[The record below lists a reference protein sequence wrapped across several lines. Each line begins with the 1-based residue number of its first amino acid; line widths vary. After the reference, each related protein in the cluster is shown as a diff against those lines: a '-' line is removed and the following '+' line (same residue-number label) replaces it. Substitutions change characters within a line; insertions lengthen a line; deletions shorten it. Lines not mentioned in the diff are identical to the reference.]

1 MLCASASLFD
11 TRILNCENLI
21 CRGIEAVITGLTR
34 NQFVDNTT
42 RGFESLPLR
51 QRFNL
56 THSGWIEPFFLAQR
70 EEMNLFR
77 FCDKRFAYR
86 RHKLTLRKRAFTVSA
101 SRGSP
106 CFHLNFSG
114 CLCISKNISFVLN
127 NHKFK
132 FTSSIS
138 DSLFSAVKTE

>member
-11 TRILNCENLI
+11 SRILNCENLI
-21 CRGIEAVITGLTR
+21 CRGIEEVITGLTR

-86 RHKLTLRKRAFTVSA
+86 RHKLTLRKRAFAVSA
-101 SRGSP
+101 SRRSTLLS
-106 CFHLNFSG
+106 FELQWNAYNVFS
-114 CLCISKNISFVLN
+114 
-127 NHKFK
+127 
-132 FTSSIS
+132 TSSIP
-138 DSLFSAVKTE
+138 LPLRQKRP